1 MVSPSEYFQYALR
14 HDLLSKLKF
23 FYSTMTIPLQDT
35 TDYFKI
41 EKNKYFI
48 LMNNEYREL
57 QGKTSKEPI
66 FTLKDKILLFNADM
80 VNIKDKV
87 DTTIGRAIVN
97 YILLAKNFGAKLD
110 YINDGVGASKFEDV
124 VVEALKKDEV
134 TVEEYINFVNSCTML
149 QGLSRIVTI
158 AATYK
163 VLTPPPNLEK
173 FKKDLIAE
181 FDKKYGKS
189 WVKNEVNVIE
199 FGNRLKEEDA
209 KYLADDPTNN
219 KLLSGKVKEN
229 ARAKMYL
236 SFGADAGFNEVG
248 ADASMVFNSLLEGYP
263 EDKEQLAAIYNSS
276 RAGSFSRG
284 AETQDGGVLAKVA
297 LRSTANLTIEPGDC
311 GAKQGKE
318 LYVTKD
324 LAKALNGRY
333 LIKNNKIEKIEDGSK
348 LVGQTIMLRSPMYCN
363 YRHPTFCSACV
374 GDNLA
379 NYRKGATV
387 EATLLSNTILTLSL
401 KKMHNA
407 TKKIHTVELSEMI
420 K

>member
-1 MVSPSEYFQYALR
+1 MVNAAEYFQYALR

-23 FYSTMTIPLQDT
+23 FYSTMTIPLQNSN
-35 TDYFKI
+35 DYFKI
-41 EKNKYFI
+41 EKDKYFV
-48 LMNNEYREL
+48 LMNDVYREL
-57 QGKTSKEPI
+57 QGKTTKEPI
-66 FTLKDKILLFNADM
+66 FTLKDPVLLFNADIP
-80 VNIKDKV
+80 NIKDKV
-87 DTTIGRAIVN
+87 ETTVGKAIVN
-97 YILLAKNFGAKLD
+97 YILLAKNFGAKLE
-110 YINDGVGASKFEDV
+110 YLNESTGAEKYENIVID
-124 VVEALKKDEV
+124 ALKKDII
-134 TVEEYINFVNSCTML
+134 TVEEYINFVNSCTMI

-158 AATYK
+158 SATYK

-181 FDKKYGKS
+181 FDKLYGKN
-189 WVKNEVNVIE
+189 WVKDSVKVIE

-209 KYLADDPTNN
+209 KYIADDPANN
-219 KLLSGKVKEN
+219 KLLSGKVKNN

-236 SFGADAGFNEVG
+236 SFGADAGFDEVG
-248 ADASMVFNSLLEGYP
+248 ADANMVFNSLLEGYP
-263 EDKEQLAAIYNSS
+263 EDKKQLATIYNAS

-311 GAKQGKE
+311 GAKYGKE
-318 LYVTKD
+318 FYVTKD
-324 LAKALNGRY
+324 LAKALAGRSI
-333 LIKNNKIEKIEDGSK
+333 IKNGKSEKIEDGSK
-348 LVGQTIMLRSPMYCN
+348 FIGQTIMIRSPMYCE
-363 YRHPTFCSACV
+363 YKHPTYCSVCV
-374 GDNLA
+374 GENLA

-387 EATLLSNTILTLSL
+387 EATLISNTILTLSL